1 MKTVLF
7 VWFWYWIFQNGI
19 SKNIF
24 IGLHKHFILDYSGI
38 SNWIIK
44 TVFLLDYTSI
54 SYWITR
60 VFQTGLSRT
69 FLLEYSGILNWII
82 LKFLIGL
89 PGMRLCLCHQHRP
102 WRWHSMANC
111 LPTFEGKHFDS
122 PSGPQPP
129 KANLKLLSC
138 FTPKLLFWS

>member
-1 MKTVLF
+1 M
-7 VWFWYWIFQNGI
+7 
-19 SKNIF
+19 
-24 IGLHKHFILDYSGI
+24 DYSGI

-69 FLLEYSGILNWII
+69 FLLEYFGILNWIILKFLIGLYEHFILEYSGILSWII

-102 WRWHSMANC
+102 WRWHSRVDC

-138 FTPKLLFWS
+138 FTPKLLY